1 MDDELATLS
10 APFSLRLAS
19 AVRQSARP
27 MSSSRKKVVV
37 RRLTGE
43 TVPGYLPLAGFLS
56 RQGTEP
62 SVDLL
67 DLSGHVIPILLK
79 DIKHICYVRDF
90 NLNDAANP
98 ERLTRRTF
106 LARPRSEG
114 LWLRLT
120 FRLLSSAPPPT
131 ATSAPDQLEGLAPI
145 DASLLDD
152 LVSDA
157 GLQLIP
163 PDTRSNTQR
172 VYVPRAAIA
181 ELKLIAVI
189 TTPSRKKPLPASA
202 APSLQNELFEAPLPP
217 NIRPN

>member
-10 APFSLRLAS
+10 APFSLRSAS
-19 AVRQSARP
+19 TVRQSARA

-56 RQGTEP
+56 SRSGE
-62 SVDLL
+62 SAIDLL
-67 DLSGHVIPILLK
+67 DLSGHVISLLLK

-98 ERLTRRTF
+98 ERFTRRTF

-120 FRLLSSAPPPT
+120 FRTPSSAPPPAT
-131 ATSAPDQLEGLAPI
+131 TSAPDQLEGLAPI
-145 DASLLDD
+145 DTSLLDD
-152 LVSDA
+152 LVNDA

-172 VYVPRAAIA
+172 IYVPRAAIA
-181 ELKLIAVI
+181 GIQLLAVI
-189 TTPSRKKPLPASA
+189 TTPSRKKPVPASA
-202 APSLQNELFEAPLPP
+202 TDLQKELFSAPLPP
-217 NIRPN
+217 NTRPN